1 MPIRHINCK
10 YLVLYIFNLQP
21 TINLMKATWIILLI
35 MVVIGTGMYF
45 LSKRKPKMAD
55 HDTIVFKSTPD
66 SIIRKM
72 KIYVAEDPTE
82 VAYLDSAWIT
92 TSDSIPLKQIMN
104 GTAQDTMSR
113 QYAARTLYLTYDDHS
128 FFDVEL
134 KKANPKMPYSIEL
147 KVQPQNN
154 DSLFVD
160 GLIRPTEGNAMHFAG
175 PMMKLYSRFVLTYN
189 YKLPKPPPDSLAI
202 KGHDA
207 NKTVTILKN

>member
-1 MPIRHINCK
+1 MR
-10 YLVLYIFNLQP
+10 
-21 TINLMKATWIILLI
+21 ATWIILLI
-35 MVVIGTGMYF
+35 MVVIGAGMYF

-55 HDTIVFKSTPD
+55 HDTIVFKNTPD
-66 SIIRKM
+66 SIIQKM
-72 KIYVAEDPTE
+72 KVYVAEDPKE
-82 VAYLDSAWIT
+82 VAYLDSVWIT
-92 TSDSIPLKQIMN
+92 TSDSTPLKQIMN
-104 GTAQDTMSR
+104 ANVQDTMSK
-113 QYAARTLYLTYDDHS
+113 QYSARTLFLTYDDQS

-134 KKANPKMPYSIEL
+134 EKANSKMPYTIEL

>member
-1 MPIRHINCK
+1 MR
-10 YLVLYIFNLQP
+10 
-21 TINLMKATWIILLI
+21 ATWIILLL
-35 MVVIGTGMYF
+35 MVVIGAGMYF

-66 SIIRKM
+66 SIVQKM
-72 KIYVAEDPTE
+72 KVYLAEDPKE
-82 VAYLDSAWIT
+82 VMYLDSVWE
-92 TSDSIPLKQIMN
+92 TSDSTPLKQIMS
-104 GTAQDTMSR
+104 GVTQDTMNK
-113 QYAARTLYLTYDDHS
+113 QYSNVTLFLTYDNHS

-134 KKANPKMPYSIEL
+134 KKANPKMPYTIEL

-160 GLIRPTEGNAMHFAG
+160 GLIRPAEGDAMHFAG
-175 PMMKLYSRFVLTYN
+175 PMMKLYSRFVVTYN
-189 YKLPKPPPDSLAI
+189 YKLPQPPPDSLAI